1 MSVALILGSAYSRPE
16 LAGRTLSPVEIDTL
30 HGPAILYRWPGRP
43 DGWVLFRHGTPHRW
57 LPNQVPYRA
66 QAAALAAV
74 GVEAVL
80 ITSSVGVI
88 DLAVPL
94 FVPLRVTDLV
104 MPDNRLPDGSA
115 CTLFVE
121 PFPGQG
127 HLVIEG
133 GLFDAELGA
142 QIDGLAEA
150 VGHPIAGEVVFTYVG
165 GPRTKTAAEN
175 RWFARLGAQVNSM
188 TVGPEAVLLNEVGI
202 AVAAVVVG
210 HKHSHPDAPAP
221 LDADAIGESLDRSRA
236 AIEALAEAWLDR
248 GTAVVFKNAFYR
260 FDDTSDG
267 SFDDAGFEHDH
278 EHDEHD
284 EHDEPDEPDDEEDWE
299 GDA

>member
-1 MSVALILGSAYSRPE
+1 MSVALILGSAFGRPE
-16 LAGRTLSPVEIDTL
+16 LAGRALTPVEIDTL

-127 HLVIEG
+127 HLVVEG

-142 QIDGLAEA
+142 QVDRLAAE
-150 VGHPIAGEVVFTYVG
+150 VGHPVAGEVVFTYVG

-175 RWFARLGAQVNSM
+175 RWFAAQGAQVNSM

-210 HKHSHPDAPAP
+210 HKHSHPDAPKV
-221 LDADAIGESLDRSRA
+221 A
-236 AIEALAEAWLDR
+236 AEALAESLDQGREAVEALAAAWLDR
-248 GTAVVFKNAFYR
+248 GEAVPFKNAFFR
-260 FDDTSDG
+260 FDDVGDG
-267 SFDDAGFEHDH
+267 VAFDDLDDGH
-278 EHDEHD
+278 EHDEH
-284 EHDEPDEPDDEEDWE
+284 EHEPDDHGDEEDWE